1 MDFKQK
7 CLFIIMHYH
16 LLLHSSAICMGHS
29 ITCKEAVKYFLRI
42 VNLLLVGFILKIA
55 VFFFPSSSKKKI
67 KGLKQRSVMFAE
79 LLEMGNVQ
87 WVCSVSLGCSTWFS
101 RRAT

>member
-55 VFFFPSSSKKKI
+55 VFFFPSSSKKKN
-67 KGLKQRSVMFAE
+67 K
-79 LLEMGNVQ
+79 
-87 WVCSVSLGCSTWFS
+87 
-101 RRAT
+101 